1 MKNKKLD
8 WFFKYIVNTIVLII
22 LLTLAYKSL
31 KYENKFYKVAEG
43 WAAITEDKVSDDNA
57 RLLTMVEHKNL

>member
-31 KYENKFYKVAEG
+31 KYENSQNVKTDTVQNP
-43 WAAITEDKVSDDNA
+43 VN
-57 RLLTMVEHKNL
+57 